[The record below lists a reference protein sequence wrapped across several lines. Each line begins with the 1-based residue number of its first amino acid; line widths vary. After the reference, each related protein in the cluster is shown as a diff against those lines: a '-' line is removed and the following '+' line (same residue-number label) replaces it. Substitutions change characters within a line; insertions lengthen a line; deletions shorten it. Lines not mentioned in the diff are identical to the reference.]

1 MHILKKGHSST
12 KSLACMTLVCLI
24 LEFGDP
30 CWDLYG
36 EGQIHALDR
45 VQKKAAKFA
54 YHINESTWETSSQC
68 RKTSC
73 IRSLSKKFVQWVSG
87 GVECELVAHSSGS
100 LHSTGPS

>member
-1 MHILKKGHSST
+1 MRILRKGHSST
-12 KSLACMTLVCLI
+12 KNLACMTLVCLI
-24 LEFGDP
+24 LEYGDL

-54 YHINESTWETSSQC
+54 YHMNESTWETSSQC

-73 IRSLSKKFVQWVSG
+73 ICVLFKAYSG
-87 GVECELVAHSSGS
+87 EHAWKVTGDR
-100 LHSTGPS
+100 LH